1 MPNSWLSSVMKE
13 GIYTQTIGRRI
24 LHLEH
29 VSSTMDEASA
39 LAAQGAEDGTVVVA
53 EEQWAARGRF
63 SRPWVSPEGNLS
75 LSIILRPQETAA
87 GYISMLAGVAAVR
100 AVGKTTSL
108 EARLKWPN
116 DVLVG
121 GKKLCGILVEP
132 SYLGDLLQYAVVG
145 IGINV
150 ALDPSEVPDISRTAT
165 SLALETGEQV
175 QRGPLLRNLLEEMD
189 ALYLELER
197 TTPQAADSAPEAP
210 RILGEYRSCLDTLGR
225 HVEVVW
231 QDDTCRGVAED
242 VNDLGNLVLKLD
254 NGETRVLSAGEVTLA
269 RPEASEV
276 I

>member
-1 MPNSWLSSVMKE
+1 MPNSWLSSMMRE

-24 LHLEH
+24 LHFDR

-39 LAAQGAEDGTVVVA
+39 LAERGAEDGTVVVA

-63 SRPWVSPEGNLS
+63 SRSWVSPEGNLS
-75 LSIILRPQETAA
+75 LSIVLRPQEAAA
-87 GYISMLAGVAAVR
+87 GYISMLAGVAVIR
-100 AVGKTTSL
+100 AVTKTTAL

-121 GKKLCGILVEP
+121 GKKLCGVLVEP
-132 SYLGDLLQYAVVG
+132 SYLSDQLQYAVVG

-150 ALDPSEVPDISRTAT
+150 ALDPSEVPYISQTAT
-165 SLALETGEQV
+165 SLALETGEQID
-175 QRGPLLRNLLEEMD
+175 RGPLLRNLLQEMD

-197 TTPQAADSAPEAP
+197 TAPQTADAVPETP
-210 RILGEYRSCLDTLGR
+210 RILDEYRFCLDTLGR
-225 HVEVVW
+225 HVEIAW
-231 QDDTCRGVAED
+231 QDDICQGLAED

-269 RPEASEV
+269 RPAASEV
-276 I
+276 A